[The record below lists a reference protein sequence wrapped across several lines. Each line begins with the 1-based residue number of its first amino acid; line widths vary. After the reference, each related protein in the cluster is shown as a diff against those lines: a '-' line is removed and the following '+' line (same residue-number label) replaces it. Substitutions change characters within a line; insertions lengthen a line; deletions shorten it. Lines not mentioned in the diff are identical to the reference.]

1 MKTKGPLLS
10 CRKNDTDEDLQIP
23 RSSTDHIKHF
33 YLYFCFICLQL
44 TITEPYSSTIL
55 YNLLEKKKRKQEKQS
70 KNNKKKT
77 ACGENKLRATSVFIT
92 LFTVTIVSVVWR
104 IIFIFIFCVIV

>member
-55 YNLLEKKKRKQEKQS
+55 YNLLEKKKE
-70 KNNKKKT
+70 NKKNKAKT
-77 ACGENKLRATSVFIT
+77 IKKKPLVERTSLGQPVF
-92 LFTVTIVSVVWR
+92 S
-104 IIFIFIFCVIV
+104 

>member
-55 YNLLEKKKRKQEKQS
+55 YNLLGKKKE
-70 KNNKKKT
+70 NKKNKAKT
-77 ACGENKLRATSVFIT
+77 IKKNRL
-92 LFTVTIVSVVWR
+92 WR
-104 IIFIFIFCVIV
+104 EQA

>member
-55 YNLLEKKKRKQEKQS
+55 YNLLEKKKE
-70 KNNKKKT
+70 NKKNKAKT
-77 ACGENKLRATSVFIT
+77 IKKNRL
-92 LFTVTIVSVVWR
+92 WR
-104 IIFIFIFCVIV
+104 EQA

>member
-55 YNLLEKKKRKQEKQS
+55 YNLLEKRKE
-70 KNNKKKT
+70 NKKNKAKT
-77 ACGENKLRATSVFIT
+77 IKKKPLVERTSLGQPVF
-92 LFTVTIVSVVWR
+92 S
-104 IIFIFIFCVIV
+104 